1 MKGSPPT
8 GCRCSGMQ
16 GGRQRDTWAA
26 AQWRRGSAVS
36 ITCCA
41 ARGSLGLL
49 WLRGRRAH
57 RAQRVVGA
65 VWEGGPGA
73 ALAGSSSGAGMGQ
86 AARAVPT
93 SLSGRLSSPSPVPAW
108 AAFTCSE
115 VKVHSP
121 REDPPLSAAG
131 QPKAQGP
138 WGRSFSWGTAWYQP
152 RRAGV
157 FCRMTDL
164 VPVFSD
170 SVFPSLKE
178 AHWSHGS
185 SGQWHKVIPGS
196 CSPASALPIY

>member
-1 MKGSPPT
+1 ML
-8 GCRCSGMQ
+8 CCSG
-16 GGRQRDTWAA
+16 
-26 AQWRRGSAVS
+26 V
-36 ITCCA
+36 
-41 ARGSLGLL
+41 
-49 WLRGRRAH
+49 
-57 RAQRVVGA
+57 
-65 VWEGGPGA
+65 PGA
-73 ALAGSSSGAGMGQ
+73 ALAEGQTGTQGPEGGGSCVGGGPWRSSFAGSSSGAGMGQ

-138 WGRSFSWGTAWYQP
+138 WGHSFSWGTAWYQP